1 MKEEVYRNAFKEIYE
16 ILKNT
21 DEELVAKI
29 PKKFLSFIEENMNN
43 EYECNIQSDVDIDKQ
58 NLLKET
64 EAILALIYINYW
76 ATEEEKQE
84 FALKD
89 QAGKEAKEKAY
100 DERIQRIFEERKV
113 VSKKT
118 ENKELIVKPKEKFI
132 KRIINKIR
140 SILKNKGTL

>member
-76 ATEEEKQE
+76 ATKEEKQE

-89 QAGKEAKEKAY
+89 QTEKEAKEKTY

-118 ENKELIVKPKEKFI
+118 ENKELIVKPKENFI

>member
-43 EYECNIQSDVDIDKQ
+43 EYECNIQRDVDIDKQ

-118 ENKELIVKPKEKFI
+118 ENKELIVKPKENFI

>member
-89 QAGKEAKEKAY
+89 QTEKEAKEKAY

-118 ENKELIVKPKEKFI
+118 ENKELIVKPKENFI

>member
-118 ENKELIVKPKEKFI
+118 ENKELIVKPKENFI